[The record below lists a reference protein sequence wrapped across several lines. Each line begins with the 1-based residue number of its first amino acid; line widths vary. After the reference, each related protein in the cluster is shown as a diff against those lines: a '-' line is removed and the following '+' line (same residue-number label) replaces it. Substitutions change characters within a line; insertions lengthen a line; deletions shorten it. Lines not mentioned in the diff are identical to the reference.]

1 MQRPHRPLRFLLGT
15 TALSALC
22 FVQPAFANTAG
33 AEQPLPAAAPPPPVG
48 VPSGTRLNPTG
59 RAILLTVPAKDSGR
73 YMGDMPLTIG
83 ADDSLSFPSDRAL
96 QLLGTVLAPDVLQ
109 TLRAAFAGKTSI
121 GPADF
126 INAGIRVEYN
136 PQTLELNF
144 IIPVEKRASAKLSVS
159 PLDRTMIGTV
169 VKPADFSAYLNI
181 RGSVDLVEDGPSNG
195 FNNPVFLLDGAV
207 RLGDVVAESD
217 AIWLPGNSTG
227 TDFQRLGSRLV
238 YDDLKDLVRI
248 SAGDLETQGRGFQ
261 ASPEIAGIS
270 FVRSY
275 STLSPSMIIRPRG
288 DRSFQLERPSTVEIL
303 VNGQQ
308 VRRLQLAP
316 GNYNLRDFPFTQG
329 ANDIRVN
336 VLDDTGRT
344 QTLQFNIF
352 LDQTQLAKGLTEF
365 GVYAGVLAPL
375 GLSGPHYTG
384 DAAFS
389 GFVRTGLTDYVTVGA
404 NFQADKQVQMGGVEA
419 VFGTPIGTL
428 GVSAAFSHS
437 KIAGDGSAFQATFQ
451 RLFQHRD
458 GQADAFNLFV
468 ERRSRNFTPVTSS
481 TFFLAS
487 NPYEFEV
494 GGGYTHA
501 FTRSFY
507 AGVDARYSKGRGT
520 NPNVESYRINAGWRI
535 SSTATFTAEGRYEND
550 SRGKVWS
557 GFFTLTVR
565 LGQYSS
571 VRTEYDT
578 RDNRVRAS
586 YQTLKGTG
594 VGSYNVTADIERNDT
609 GADIGFNANYFTNRA
624 ELGFSHFGTF
634 SNDFGDSFSQRST
647 FRIGTS
653 IALADGTVSIG
664 RPIYDAFAIVK
675 PHKSL
680 KRADVLVDPTPF
692 GFSAD
697 TGTLGVGTMPGLS
710 AYSERTLTVDVKDA
724 PPGTDI
730 GQGSFKLF
738 PPYRG
743 GYLLTV
749 GSDYN
754 VTALGQMID
763 ADGQPVSLVSG
774 TATELAHPEKQ
785 KITVFT
791 NREGNFGATGLAP
804 GKWRLEMLDDK
815 KSVFIITIPDDGV
828 GVIRLGRIT
837 PEKDR

>member
-1 MQRPHRPLRFLLGT
+1 MLGSTAFT
-15 TALSALC
+15 TMCL
-22 FVQPAFANTAG
+22 VQPALA
-33 AEQPLPAAAPPPPVG
+33 AEAASGQSSPASVAPPTVG
-48 VPSGTRLNPTG
+48 VPSGTRLNTTG
-59 RAILLTVPAKDSGR
+59 RTILLTVPTKDSGR
-73 YMGDMPLTIG
+73 YIGDMPLSIG
-83 ADDSLSFPSDRAL
+83 ADDSLSFPTDRAL
-96 QLLGTVLAPDVLQ
+96 QLLGQVLAPDVLQ
-109 TLRAAFAGKTSI
+109 TLRGAFAGRANI

-126 INAGIRVEYN
+126 VNSGIKVEYN
-136 PQTLELNF
+136 SQTLELNF
-144 IIPVEKRASAKLSVS
+144 VIPVEKRASSKLSVS

-169 VKPADFSAYLNI
+169 VKPAGFSAYLNI
-181 RGSVDLVEDGPSNG
+181 RGSLDLSEDGPSTG
-195 FNNPVFLLDGAV
+195 FGNPVFLLDGAA

-217 AIWLPGNSTG
+217 AIWIPGNSD

-238 YDDLKDLVRI
+238 YDDLKSLVRI
-248 SAGDLETQGRGFQ
+248 SLGDLETQGRGLQ
-261 ASPEIAGIS
+261 SSPQIAGIS

-275 STLSPSMIIRPRG
+275 SQLNPSQVIRPRG
-288 DRSFQLERPSTVEIL
+288 DQSFRLERPSTVEIL

-316 GNYNLRDFPFTQG
+316 GNYNLRDFPFAQG

-344 QTLQFNIF
+344 ESLHFNIF

-375 GLSGPHYTG
+375 ELSGPHYT
-384 DAAFS
+384 DDLAFS
-389 GFVRTGLTDYVTVGA
+389 GFVRTGLSDYVTVGA
-404 NFQADKQVQMGGVEA
+404 NFQADKNIQMGGVEA
-419 VFGTPIGTL
+419 VFGTAIGTF
-428 GVSAAFSHS
+428 GVNASFSHA
-437 KIAGDGSAFQATFQ
+437 KGVGDGSAFQATFQ

-458 GQADAFNLFV
+458 GQSDAFNLFV
-468 ERRSRNFTPVTSS
+468 ERRSEKFTPVVSLPNLP
-481 TFFLAS
+481 FFLPN

-501 FTRSFY
+501 FSRDFY
-507 AGVDARYSKGRGT
+507 AGVDARYSKGRTFVLTGKVPDVQ
-520 NPNVESYRINAGWRI
+520 NYRLNAGWRI
-535 SSTATFTAEGRYEND
+535 SDRATLTAEGRYQED
-550 SRGKVWS
+550 TRGKEWS

-578 RDNRVRAS
+578 RDNRMRAS
-586 YQTLKGTG
+586 YQTLKGSG
-594 VGSYNVTADIERNDT
+594 VGSYNVTADFERNDF
-609 GADIGFNANYFTNRA
+609 GGDIGVNANYFTNRA

-634 SNDFGDSFSQRST
+634 SDGFGTSYTQRST
-647 FRIGTS
+647 FRLGTS
-653 IALADGTVSIG
+653 IAIADDTVSIG

-680 KRADVLVDPTPF
+680 KDADVLIEPTPF
-692 GFSAD
+692 GFTAN
-697 TGTLGVGTMPGLS
+697 TGALGVGTMPGLS
-710 AYSERTLTVDVKDA
+710 AYSERTLPIDVRNA

-754 VTALGQMID
+754 VTALGKMID
-763 ADGQPVSLVSG
+763 IDGEPVALVSG
-774 TATELAHPEKQ
+774 TATELAHPDHEA
-785 KITVFT
+785 ITVFT
-791 NREGNFGATGLAP
+791 NREGNFGITGLAP

-815 KSVFIITIPDDGV
+815 KSVFIVTIPEDGV
-828 GVIRLGRIT
+828 GVVRLGQISA
-837 PEKDR
+837 EKDR